1 MAIDWVGLRRLCAEE
16 MQKAWNLVF
25 GSAQKPN
32 DAAVTNTSIFAWAST
47 EENKAED
54 KLSITKKS
62 ASDDFDPSKAE
73 NVELLLKPP
82 AMTVINL
89 DAILKDAVKEAE
101 KPTTNGTEA
110 VKKKKEKTTANEP
123 ILKYEP
129 GVKPFLNTIKR
140 KAAKYG
146 VDWRLIVAMV
156 KHESNFDPK
165 AGSSAGA
172 RGLMQLMPET
182 AKDLGCMDPTD
193 PEANLEAGIKYIA
206 QQLKNF
212 NGDIKLALAAYN
224 AGPGNVRHHGGV
236 PPFPE
241 TQNYVSKI
249 FQRFRELLLKVP
261 K

>member
-1 MAIDWVGLRRLCAEE
+1 MAIDWAGLRRLCAEE

-32 DAAVTNTSIFAWAST
+32 DAAAKDTSVFAGAST

-54 KLSITKKS
+54 KLDITKKS
-62 ASDDFDPSKAE
+62 ASDDFDSSKSE
-73 NVELLLKPP
+73 NAELLLKKP
-82 AMTVINL
+82 VISVTKL
-89 DAILKDAVKEAE
+89 TDILKDSVKEAE
-101 KPTTNGTEA
+101 KLTTGGAEKVT
-110 VKKKKEKTTANEP
+110 KKKEKTTADEP

-129 GVKPFLNTIKR
+129 GVKPFLDTIKK

-146 VDWRLIVAMV
+146 VDWRLIVAIV
-156 KHESNFDPK
+156 KQESNFDPK

-172 RGLMQLMPET
+172 QGLMQLMPET
-182 AKDLGCMDPTD
+182 AEALGCKDPTD
-193 PEANLEAGIKYIA
+193 PEENLEAGIKYIA

-224 AGPGNVRHHGGV
+224 AGPGNVDYYGGI
-236 PPFPE
+236 PPFAE
-241 TQNYVSKI
+241 TQNYVRKI
-249 FQRFRELLLKVP
+249 FQRFLDLSPKVP